1 MKRIIMLSTLA
12 IALGLTAILVGT
24 TATLA
29 QNTPTPI
36 ESTFTIKGACDFPV
50 LFESSGKFHVVELP
64 GGVTF
69 LHAPSGHYTLTNLE
83 EPDNQVRVAT
93 FTSVK
98 ETPLSNSET
107 LVEIKGH
114 VFFFGPG
121 SFELLVGHFTFLR
134 KGGSTSQG
142 GSWELL
148 SSEGRLDIDLCAQLA

>member
-29 QNTPTPI
+29 KPTPI
-36 ESTFTIKGACDFPV
+36 ETTFTLRSSCDFPV
-50 LFESSGKFHVVELP
+50 LFEGSGKLNVLELP

-93 FTSVK
+93 FTSVT
-98 ETPLSNSET
+98 ETPLSRGET
-107 LVEIKGH
+107 LVEINGH
-114 VFFFGPG
+114 IFFFEQG
-121 SFELLVGHFTFLR
+121 SFELLIGRFTFLV
-134 KGGSTSQG
+134 KGGR
-142 GSWELL
+142 WELL

>member
-36 ESTFTIKGACDFPV
+36 ERTLTIRGACDFPV
-50 LFESSGKFHVVELP
+50 LFEGSGKFHVIELP

-93 FTSVK
+93 FTSVT
-98 ETPLSNSET
+98 ETPLSRGET
-107 LVEIKGH
+107 LVEINGH
-114 VFFFGPG
+114 IFFFEQG
-121 SFELLVGHFTFLR
+121 SFELLIGRFTFLV
-134 KGGSTSQG
+134 KGGR
-142 GSWELL
+142 WELL